1 MDHLNG
7 YRGPPPCQ
15 NPDCTDEAHFRNGYT
30 RCLEHDSEPFV
41 AAPLTE
47 PKTAGISNGELTFF
61 FGASC
66 GSSRKTL
73 RQMEEPNVCLSYATK
88 NNSAW
93 NGIESL
99 MIDSGGY
106 SLITSGGGSYDSPIT
121 EYLDYVDDVGAKWFM
136 TRDIPAADPV
146 LKHIDNGVSEA
157 ISRTVKLTR
166 DTLDAARD
174 HPVDAEPIAV
184 LQGQTPA
191 DYVKC
196 YHELVRHDALTG
208 RVAIGSL
215 KGHTSA
221 EVASIVRAVRD
232 VIRED
237 ERNLGAL
244 HGHTEGGTIE
254 LHGLGVDVPELEYEV
269 VRNTLSSAD
278 SSRYIA
284 TARWRGN
291 RDETPAR
298 LRDDEPKQG
307 WFETA
312 RAYLDM
318 RTQLRDVL
326 DHEAAE
332 GEVTEVSLADSQ
344 QTTLQQT

>member
-1 MDHLNG
+1 MDDLTGH
-7 YRGPPPCQ
+7 RGAPPCQ
-15 NPDCTDEAHFRNGYT
+15 NPDCTSESHFRNGYT
-30 RCLEHDSEPFV
+30 RCLEHDSGPFV
-41 AAPLTE
+41 AESLTE
-47 PKTAGISNGELTFF
+47 PNTVGISNGELTFF

-88 NNSAW
+88 NNTPWS
-93 NGIESL
+93 GIESL
-99 MIDSGGY
+99 MVDSGGY

-121 EYLDYVDDVGAKWFM
+121 EYLDYVDDVGASWFM

-157 ISRTVKLTR
+157 IARTVELTSQ
-166 DTLDAARD
+166 TLEAARD
-174 HPVDAEPIAV
+174 HPVDADPIAV
-184 LQGQTPA
+184 LQGTTPG

-196 YHELVRHDALTG
+196 YHELVRHDALTS

-221 EVASIVRAVRD
+221 EVASIVSAVRD

-244 HGHTEGGTIE
+244 QDDTDGSTIE

-269 VRNTLSSAD
+269 VRNSLSSAD

-318 RTQLRDVL
+318 RESLRTVL
-326 DHEAAE
+326 DHQTAESEPAEA
-332 GEVTEVSLADSQ
+332 TISNTQ
-344 QTTLQQT
+344 QATLRST